1 MPAVRKRAA
10 NGVAKGNGGRSP
22 KKRAMRQV
30 EQSANLLE
38 SESDSSEGSSG
49 SSGSVEDDVEITE
62 KAMVK
67 RKHVPTSFEPTAEVV
82 YGGTI
87 STHMSEITDS
97 SKREIKKL
105 TEENRKLR
113 MQLVASNPREKKWR
127 LDPVTVSNIRAHVN
141 QRVFRQIKFMKG
153 MEMKVMQDLMVNCL
167 FIPKKIQDKFLATY
181 MANLRNNVDEA
192 RQNVQKVARIKFL
205 GKLKTKKF

>member
-22 KKRAMRQV
+22 KKRAMRRV

-38 SESDSSEGSSG
+38 SESSSEGSSG
-49 SSGSVEDDVEITE
+49 SSGNVEDDVEITE
-62 KAMVK
+62 KPMVK
-67 RKHVPTSFEPTAEVV
+67 RKHVPTIFEPTAEVV

-113 MQLVASNPREKKWR
+113 MQLVASNPREKNGGW
-127 LDPVTVSNIRAHVN
+127 
-141 QRVFRQIKFMKG
+141 
-153 MEMKVMQDLMVNCL
+153 
-167 FIPKKIQDKFLATY
+167 IQL
-181 MANLRNNVDEA
+181 L
-192 RQNVQKVARIKFL
+192 
-205 GKLKTKKF
+205 